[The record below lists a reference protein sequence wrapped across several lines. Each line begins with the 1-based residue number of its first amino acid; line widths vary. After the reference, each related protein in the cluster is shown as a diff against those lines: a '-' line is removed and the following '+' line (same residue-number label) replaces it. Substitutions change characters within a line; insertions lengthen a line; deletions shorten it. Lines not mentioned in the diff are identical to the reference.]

1 MRILPTRKSM
11 MVLTI
16 AVLGGFVLSGFVAAQ
31 VPPQPLLPEQA
42 RWFSPPA
49 VPALRAAWLVGAEQA
64 AGPYLLRVRLAA
76 GGRFPPHTHPDTRY
90 TTVLSGTLYVGFGER
105 ADETAVVAVPAGAIY
120 EAPAGVPHWVWA
132 KDGDVEYQESGIA
145 PTATRVLR

>member
-1 MRILPTRKSM
+1 MRTSM
-11 MVLTI
+11 IALT
-16 AVLGGFVLSGFVAAQ
+16 AAVLSGVVVAQAL
-31 VPPQPLLPEQA
+31 PQPLLPEQA
-42 RWFSPPA
+42 SWFSPPA
-49 VPALRAAWLVGAEQA
+49 VPALKAAWLVGSEQA

-105 ADETAVVAVPAGAIY
+105 VDETAVVAVPTGAIY

-132 KDGDVEYQESGIA
+132 RDGDVEYQESGVA
-145 PTATRVLR
+145 PTATRLLR

>member
-1 MRILPTRKSM
+1 MKGSIV
-11 MVLTI
+11 VLI
-16 AVLGGFVLSGFVAAQ
+16 VAVLSGVVAAQ
-31 VPPQPLLPEQA
+31 PQPLRPEQA
-42 RWFSPPA
+42 AWFSPPA
-49 VPALRAAWLVGAEQA
+49 VPALKAAWLVGAEQE

-105 ADETAVVAVPAGAIY
+105 VDETAVVAVPAGAIY

-132 KDGDVEYQESGIA
+132 KDGDVEYQESGVA
-145 PTATRVLR
+145 PTATRLLR